1 MFNDPFGFELRST
14 RSEKDTLLSTV
25 ASDIVISDRYLQIDL
40 QVPSQRIYGLG
51 ERNRQFTLSAG
62 TWSMWA
68 NGQANPYDNGSG
80 GLQTYGVHP
89 FALIQTQID
98 GEFIGLYFRNSNAA
112 SPVIRHNKGKANGI
126 RPVTDW
132 GATISYITTG
142 GDIEIYVFIKGDAK
156 QIIKAYQNFVGKP
169 SLPPFWALGW
179 HATTT
184 SDPSTNLG
192 VVKSMVESYA
202 TAGIPLEGVW
212 LDVPYMANYT
222 AFTVDQTKFA
232 NIGAFKNSLY
242 DAGQNLVVI
251 VGPGLNSG
259 DKTNVFY
266 TEALQANA
274 LIKSTINPDAS
285 QGSALTSQ
293 VWPDVVGTGYETVFL
308 DMFSADAA
316 KIWHDGLTELYN
328 QVPFD
333 GLWLDMN
340 EATGVCNGE
349 CPNGKKSEV
358 FEKNPVEEEVF
369 FGPDTTEKF
378 INNTWYS
385 AWTSQSE
392 PSTYKLPFI
401 PGSKNLD
408 TISLSL
414 NATHPSNGLNQIDVH
429 SLFGHLE
436 GKVTKEYFDDQ
447 ASLPE
452 KL

>member
-1 MFNDPFGFELRST
+1 
-14 RSEKDTLLSTV
+14 
-25 ASDIVISDRYLQIDL
+25 
-40 QVPSQRIYGLG
+40 
-51 ERNRQFTLSAG
+51 
-62 TWSMWA
+62 
-68 NGQANPYDNGSG
+68 
-80 GLQTYGVHP
+80 
-89 FALIQTQID
+89 
-98 GEFIGLYFRNSNAA
+98 
-112 SPVIRHNKGKANGI
+112 
-126 RPVTDW
+126 
-132 GATISYITTG
+132 
-142 GDIEIYVFIKGDAK
+142 
-156 QIIKAYQNFVGKP
+156 
-169 SLPPFWALGW
+169 
-179 HATTT
+179 
-184 SDPSTNLG
+184 
-192 VVKSMVESYA
+192 
-202 TAGIPLEGVW
+202 
-212 LDVPYMANYT
+212 
-222 AFTVDQTKFA
+222 
-232 NIGAFKNSLY
+232 
-242 DAGQNLVVI
+242 
-251 VGPGLNSG
+251 
-259 DKTNVFY
+259 
-266 TEALQANA
+266 
-274 LIKSTINPDAS
+274 
-285 QGSALTSQ
+285 
-293 VWPDVVGTGYETVFL
+293 
-308 DMFSADAA
+308 MFSADAA